1 MYMIHLLSQLPDAIP
16 VDTGVIEGLRNCGVD
31 VQGAGGDI
39 TIATVSLL
47 TLIGRHGFPHVC
59 PLGVC

>member
-1 MYMIHLLSQLPDAIP
+1 MIHPHSQLPDST
-16 VDTGVIEGLRNCGVD
+16 VDNGVIEGLKNCGVD
-31 VQGAGGDI
+31 VQGGGDDI

-47 TLIGRHGFPHVC
+47 VIIGRHRFPHVC